1 MDKIKLLTYSV
12 IGLLLL
18 NVGIIVFL
26 FFSRPNRN
34 PEGNQRRHKEFIS
47 EKLHFDANQN
57 EKYES
62 IIPIYKDKIDSL
74 DAINRKL
81 KSGLYSQLKL
91 QVVNSAIKDSIIT
104 LFLANQ
110 KQIEELHFKHF
121 QDIKNI
127 CKASQLQGFN
137 ALTQELGKMFSNQNS
152 KPHPPREKPPRNEDF
167 PRPPREE
174 NQSRQ
179 AKDTNYPP
187 PPPRDRNHPRPPR
200 DENRPPPPHWDADH
214 PRHPSDENRLPP
226 PPRPDDEQ

>member
-1 MDKIKLLTYSV
+1 MDKIKLLTYAV

-18 NVGIIVFL
+18 NVGIIGFL

-34 PEGNQRRHKEFIS
+34 PEVNHRKPKEFIS

-81 KSGLYSQLKL
+81 KSELYSQLKL

-110 KQIEELHFKHF
+110 KQIEQLHFKHF
-121 QDIKNI
+121 LDIKNI
-127 CKASQLQGFN
+127 CKASQLNDFN

-174 NQSRQ
+174 NQARQ
-179 AKDTNYPP
+179 ANDTNYPP

-200 DENRPPPPHWDADH
+200 DENRPPPPQWDEDH
-214 PRHPSDENRLPP
+214 PRHPGDENRPP
-226 PPRPDDEQ
+226 PSPRPNDEQ

>member
-12 IGLLLL
+12 IGLILL
-18 NVGIIVFL
+18 NVGIIGFL
-26 FFSRPNRN
+26 FFSRSNRN
-34 PEGNQRRHKEFIS
+34 LDGNHRRPKEIIA

-81 KSGLYSQLKL
+81 KSELYSQLKL

-110 KQIEELHFKHF
+110 KQIEQLHFKHF
-121 QDIKNI
+121 LDIKNI
-127 CKASQLQGFN
+127 CKASQLEDFN

-152 KPHPPREKPPRNEDF
+152 KPHGPAGKPPREGK
-167 PRPPREE
+167 
-174 NQSRQ
+174 QMRQ
-179 AKDTNYPP
+179 ANENNYPP
-187 PPPRDRNHPRPPR
+187 PPPRDKNHPRPPR
-200 DENRPPPPHWDADH
+200 DENRPPPPRWDEDR
-214 PRHPSDENRLPP
+214 PGRLGDENTPPP
-226 PPRPDDEQ
+226 PPRYDDEK

>member
-121 QDIKNI
+121 LDIKNI
-127 CKASQLQGFN
+127 CKASQLQYFN

-152 KPHPPREKPPRNEDF
+152 KPHPPMGKPPRNEDF

-174 NQSRQ
+174 NQARQ
-179 AKDTNYPP
+179 ANDTNYPP
-187 PPPRDRNHPRPPR
+187 PPR
-200 DENRPPPPHWDADH
+200 DENRPPPPRWNEERPGH
-214 PRHPSDENRLPP
+214 PGDENRPLPP
-226 PPRPDDEQ
+226 PRD

>member
-1 MDKIKLLTYSV
+1 MNKIKLLTYSV

-18 NVGIIVFL
+18 NVGIIGFL

-34 PEGNQRRHKEFIS
+34 PEVNPRRPKEFIS

-81 KSGLYSQLKL
+81 KSELYSQLKL

-121 QDIKNI
+121 LDIKNI
-127 CKASQLQGFN
+127 CKASQLQDFN
-137 ALTQELGKMFSNQNS
+137 ALTQELVKMFSNQNS

-167 PRPPREE
+167 PRPPRDE
-174 NQSRQ
+174 NHARQ
-179 AKDTNYPP
+179 ANDTNYTP

-200 DENRPPPPHWDADH
+200 DENRPPPRWDEDRH
-214 PRHPSDENRLPP
+214 RHPGDENRPPP
-226 PPRPDDEQ
+226 PPRPNDEQ

>member
-18 NVGIIVFL
+18 NVGIICFL

-57 EKYES
+57 GKYES

-81 KSGLYSQLKL
+81 KSELYSQLKL
-91 QVVNSAIKDSIIT
+91 QVVNSAIKESIIT

-110 KQIEELHFKHF
+110 KRIEELHFKHF
-121 QDIKNI
+121 QDIKSI
-127 CKASQLQGFN
+127 CKASQLDDFN
-137 ALTQELGKMFSNQNS
+137 ALTQEFGKMFSNQNS
-152 KPHPPREKPPRNEDF
+152 KPHPPREKPPRNVDF

-174 NQSRQ
+174 NQARQ
-179 AKDTNYPP
+179 AKDSNFPP

-200 DENRPPPPHWDADH
+200 DENRPPPPHWDEDR
-214 PRHPSDENRLPP
+214 PRHPGDENRPPP
-226 PPRPDDEQ
+226 PPRFDDEK

>member
-1 MDKIKLLTYSV
+1 MDKVKLLTYAV

-18 NVGIIVFL
+18 NVGIICFL

-34 PEGNQRRHKEFIS
+34 PEENHRRQKEFIA

-62 IIPIYKDKIDSL
+62 IIPIYKNKIDSL

-81 KSGLYSQLKL
+81 KSELYSQLKL
-91 QVVNSAIKDSIIT
+91 PVVNTIVKDSIIN

-110 KQIEELHFKHF
+110 KQIELLHFKHF
-121 QDIKNI
+121 QDIKSI
-127 CKASQLQGFN
+127 CKSSQLDDFN
-137 ALTQELGKMFSNQNS
+137 ALTQKLGKMFSNQNS
-152 KPHPPREKPPRNEDF
+152 KPHGPVGKPPRKEDF

-174 NQSRQ
+174 NQARQ
-179 AKDTNYPP
+179 SNDTNYPP

-200 DENRPPPPHWDADH
+200 DENRPPPPRWDEER
-214 PRHPSDENRLPP
+214 PRHPNDENRPPP
-226 PPRPDDEQ
+226 PPRFNDEK